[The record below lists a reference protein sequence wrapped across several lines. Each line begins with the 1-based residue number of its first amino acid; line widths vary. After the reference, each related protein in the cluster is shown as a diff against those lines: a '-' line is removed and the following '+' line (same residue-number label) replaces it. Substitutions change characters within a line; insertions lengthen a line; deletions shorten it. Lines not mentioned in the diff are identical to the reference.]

1 MVCGRVAMG
10 GDVILTARHLKPHL
24 LHEDGFV
31 RRAVAE
37 WFSKSWSRDPDV
49 VPLILEA
56 ARRHGCIETRS
67 ELTALHRLVLDERGL
82 DAALVALQQW
92 ADEEAAV
99 HVNRMLAQV
108 PAQLLSG
115 HEARILEAEGVWE
128 ETAQRIHRRRRLL
141 AWPAEKLWS
150 ELEDLAER
158 SQGRYVGEI
167 DHELSDD
174 LVEGL
179 SRHEEPSTARLREL
193 IGRTEGWLE
202 TFAVDLAGARRA
214 RELVPTL
221 VDKFHIDTDYLLE
234 RVHTALVRI
243 GDRAAVRRI
252 RSSFRSADWNYR
264 NYASGVLADLK
275 SEESE
280 EALLDLLSTEPDGG
294 LRVMLCLG
302 LCEQFSER
310 GLAAVLREIRAGYQ
324 PGYASLEAEVLPAA
338 ELLGVELPEAAEWR
352 ARAEA
357 ERAALEERSR
367 DLEANWGALQEEWDG
382 RSGGFDDDLL
392 DNPWDDSFG
401 DPLDARVGGYRRTE
415 PKVGRNAPCPCGS
428 GRKFKKCCGT
438 A

>member
-1 MVCGRVAMG
+1 M
-10 GDVILTARHLKPHL
+10 ILTARHLKPHL
-24 LHEDGFV
+24 LHEDGVV

-37 WFSKSWSRDPDV
+37 WFSKSWSRDPDI

-56 ARRHGCIETRS
+56 ARRHGCVETRS
-67 ELTALHRLVLDERGL
+67 ELAGLYRLVLDDRGL
-82 DAALVALQQW
+82 DAAVLGLQEW

-99 HVNRMLAQV
+99 HLNRLLARA
-108 PAQLLSG
+108 PAQLLSR
-115 HEARILEAEGVWE
+115 HEARILEAEGLWE
-128 ETAQRIHRRRRLL
+128 ETAQRIHRRRLLL

-167 DHELSDD
+167 DHDLSDD
-174 LVEGL
+174 LIEGL
-179 SRHEEPSTARLREL
+179 SRHEEPNTARLREL
-193 IGRTEGWLE
+193 IGCADGWLE
-202 TFAVDLAGARRA
+202 IFAVDLAGARRA
-214 RELVPTL
+214 RELVPML

-252 RSSFRSADWNYR
+252 RSAFRSADWNYR

-280 EALLDLLSTEPDGG
+280 EALLDLLSTERDEG

-310 GLAAVLREIRAGYQ
+310 GLAAVLREIRAGYE
-324 PGYASLEAEVLPAA
+324 PDYASLEVEILPAA

-357 ERAALEERSR
+357 ERAALKERSR
-367 DLEANWGALQEEWDG
+367 ALGANWKALQEEWDG
-382 RSGGFDDDLL
+382 PSEGFDDDLL
-392 DNPWDDSFG
+392 DDPWDDSFG
-401 DPLDARVGGYRRTE
+401 DPLDASVGGYRRTE

-428 GRKFKKCCGT
+428 GRKFKKCCG
-438 A
+438 AA